1 MDIKEETKFKWVSIF
16 AALGINVG
24 ESGRHCACPICG
36 PGRNSHRFRMDGN
49 EDGIWICSQCGA
61 GDGFSLVMKVLKIDF
76 KEAVCEIKKVLGTA
90 DMTIQ
95 QPEKKVSKEL
105 LRKIYSESTKVCEGD
120 PVSKYLRNRGISI
133 LSERLRYHPS
143 CYEPETHT
151 NMPAMLATFML
162 PDGTAI
168 TIHRTFITMDGQK
181 AKILNPKKLL
191 PSLKQMAGGAIRLF
205 EPTEGLLGVT
215 EGIETALAVYE
226 STGIPTWSLVSSTL
240 MERFEPPK
248 GIKHVMVFADR
259 DANYT
264 GQKAAYVLANRLAVR
279 DKITT
284 EVYLPKDIGDFL
296 DELNGTIG
304 IKNSS

>member
-1 MDIKEETKFKWVSIF
+1 MDIKEETRGKWPGILS
-16 AALGINVG
+16 ALGIDIG
-24 ESGRHCACPICG
+24 KSGRHKSCPLCGGKDRWRFDDKNGDGTYIC
-36 PGRNSHRFRMDGN
+36 N
-49 EDGIWICSQCGA
+49 QCGA
-61 GDGFSLVMKVLKIDF
+61 GDGFSLVMKVLNVDF
-76 KEAVCEIKKVLGTA
+76 KEAVSEIKKIIGTVDVLR
-90 DMTIQ
+90 Q
-95 QPEKKVSKEL
+95 QPEKKASKAL
-105 LRKIYSESTKVCEGD
+105 LRKIYTESTKVFEGD
-120 PVSKYLRNRGISI
+120 PVSLYLKNRGISV
-133 LSERLRYHPS
+133 LSEKLRYHPS

-151 NMPAMLATFML
+151 NVPAMLATYML
-162 PDGTAI
+162 ADGTAI
-168 TIHRTFITMDGQK
+168 TIHRTFITLDGQK
-181 AKILNPKKLL
+181 AKIVNPKKLL
-191 PSLKQMAGGAIRLF
+191 PSLTEMAGGAIRLF